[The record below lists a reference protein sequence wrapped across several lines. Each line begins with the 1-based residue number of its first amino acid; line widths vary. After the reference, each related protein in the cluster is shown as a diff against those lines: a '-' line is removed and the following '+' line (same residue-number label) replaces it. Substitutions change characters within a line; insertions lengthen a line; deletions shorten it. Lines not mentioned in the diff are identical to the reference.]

1 MRLGIIGGSGLYQL
15 STLAN
20 AEWVAIE
27 TAWGKP
33 SDALL
38 HGLLGKTECV
48 FLPRHGRGHV
58 FAPHEIDYRANI
70 AALKQA
76 GCTHVLAVSACGS
89 FRKKLRPGTFV
100 VVDQF
105 RDITRNRANSF
116 FGDGIVAH
124 VAFSRPTCGAFG
136 TLAAAAL
143 EAVEVPHHF
152 GATYAIIEG
161 PRFST
166 AAESHAM
173 RDSGCDLVGMTGLPE
188 AALAR
193 EAELHYAAVA
203 MVTDYDAWHPEAAAV
218 DVASVIAIVHANA
231 ANAGRLVTEVARRL
245 VDGAPPCDGGCE
257 RALDHA
263 IITDRAH
270 WPAATAEKLRAIA
283 ARVLG

>member
-15 STLAN
+15 SALVSP
-20 AEWVAIE
+20 EWVSIE
-27 TAWGKP
+27 TPWGKP

-38 HGLLGKTECV
+38 HGVLGQTECV

-58 FAPHEIDYRANI
+58 LAPHEIDYRANI
-70 AALKQA
+70 AALKRA
-76 GCTHVLAVSACGS
+76 GCTHILAVSASGS
-89 FRKKLRPGTFV
+89 FRRKLKPGTFV
-100 VVDQF
+100 VVDQY
-105 RDITRNRANSF
+105 RDFTAKRAGSF
-116 FGDGIVAH
+116 FGEGIVAH
-124 VAFSRPTCGAFG
+124 VPFSRPTCGGLG
-136 TLAAAAL
+136 TLATAAL
-143 EAVEVPHHF
+143 EAVEVPLHV

-203 MVTDYDAWHPEAAAV
+203 MVTDYDAWHPETAAV
-218 DVASVIAIVHANA
+218 DVAAVIAVVHDNATNA
-231 ANAGRLVTEVARRL
+231 ARLVSEVARRL
-245 VDGAPPCDGGCE
+245 ADGAPPCDSGCE
-257 RALDHA
+257 HALDHA

-270 WPAATAEKLRAIA
+270 WPAATVEKLRTVA